1 MTFIYDSDCGFCQWS
16 AQHLARINPA
26 LTITPSHPAAAELHT
41 EHGVERGHRAI
52 GLALAQAPRRWA
64 RIAGWVLLQRSLHWL
79 FAGIYAV
86 IGPLPASTRA
96 IGGGVVMQTIRI

>member
-26 LTITPSHPAAAELHT
+26 LTITPSHPAAAELNT

-86 IGPLPASTRA
+86 IARYRHRLGPLVGASTCRL
-96 IGGGVVMQTIRI
+96 